1 MTVFNNL
8 DAEMRR
14 KRITQEELA
23 IRMGINPSTLS
34 QKMTGKREFSLTE
47 AKKIKH
53 ILEVNIP
60 IEELFSVIDSA

>member
-8 DAEMRR
+8 DAEMSR

-23 IRMGINPSTLS
+23 IRIGINPSTLS

-53 ILEVNIP
+53 VLEVDIP
-60 IEELFSVIDSA
+60 IEELFSIIDSA

>member
-1 MTVFNNL
+1 
-8 DAEMRR
+8 MRR